1 MPHLAYHYVARPG
14 NTCVGPT
21 SAQLVHLPNPI
32 TPGWPQLYAAQ
43 ASIGVYPAGWAALEM
58 TWRLS
63 SLRLSSAPATLS
75 PSPVIQQADPTEKG
89 QLSYHIGTAA
99 GIATGLFALAPGMGA
114 RFFPMF
120 FTRAVTNGA
129 NFNFANLQRP
139 DVLFFSV
146 TLPGAGGP
154 PAPMV
159 NNIVV
164 WECKGHANNA
174 GQAPLVP
181 ALNQALALTAMTQ
194 LSGGGALAAPMA
206 PVSYVASQI
215 DVFFG
220 NYRLQI
226 IDPDKP
232 GKNAQSIPM
241 KSMNDFLKTFYD
253 PFIEIISGAEKKKTK
268 TFSKRRFVMVEIIP
282 KIWFGLDEKIFK
294 CIQKNEDDMSQEVG
308 NILKEPYSNA
318 SPESFWITDNG
329 LVTVL
334 EKGWDIPG

>member
-1 MPHLAYHYVARPG
+1 MPHLAYHYVARPA

-21 SAQLVHLPNPI
+21 SANLVHLPDPI

-63 SLRLSSAPATLS
+63 SLRLSSTPAILS

-129 NFNFANLQRP
+129 GFNFANLQRP

-154 PAPMV
+154 PAPVV

-174 GQAPLVP
+174 GQATLVP

-194 LSGGGALAAPMA
+194 LPGGGALAAPMA
-206 PVSYVASQI
+206 PVSYVASQV

-253 PFIEIISGAEKKKTK
+253 PFVEIVAGAEKTRVK
-268 TFSKRRFVMVEIIP
+268 TFGGRKFITVEILP
-282 KIWFGLDEKIFK
+282 KIYFGLDQKIFK
-294 CIQKNEDDMSQEVG
+294 CVQQNAINMSIEIG
-308 NILKEPYSNA
+308 SILKDGYKNA
-318 SPESFWITDNG
+318 GTNSYWVMEFG
-329 LVTVL
+329 LIIDL
-334 EKGWDIPG
+334 EKGWDTP